1 MNPIL
6 IVVLCFLVGA
16 YLLESW
22 ADLLNLKS
30 LSPAV
35 PREFADVVDPKTY
48 QTSQEYTRARTKLGL
63 VSSSGSLAV
72 LVIFI
77 LSGGFSWLDTLVR
90 SLGLDPVL
98 TGLAFLALLGLA
110 ADVLGLPFQLYST
123 FVLEERY
130 GFNRMSPATFVKDKL
145 KGLLLAA
152 VIGAPCL
159 AGVILFLEAY
169 PVWGWVWAWGGLV
182 AVMAGL
188 QYIAPTWI
196 LPLFN
201 TFTPLGEGELRD
213 RILSYAQENGADVQD
228 ISVMDGSRRSAKS
241 NAFFT
246 GFGRKK
252 RIALFDTLIERH
264 TQDELLAVLAHEIGH
279 WRLRHILKGLIVGI
293 VKMGVLLGLL
303 SIAVRWQPLFEAFG
317 VDQVSVHAGLVF
329 FLLLYTPVSLALS
342 VGINQLSRRHEF
354 EADAFA
360 ATTTGKPESL
370 IQALKKL
377 SRDNLSNLTPHP
389 LTVFLEH
396 SHPPVLERVRTLKG
410 MKIP

>member
-22 ADLLNLKS
+22 ADLLNLRS
-30 LSPAV
+30 LSPSL
-35 PREFADVVDPKTY
+35 PREFADVVDPRTY
-48 QTSQEYTRARTKLGL
+48 QTSQEYTRARTRLGL
-63 VSSSGSLAV
+63 VSSTVSLAV

-90 SLGLDPVL
+90 SWGLHPVL
-98 TGLAFLALLGLA
+98 AGLAYLALLGLA

-123 FVLEERY
+123 FVLEARY
-130 GFNRMSPATFVKDKL
+130 GFNRMSLATFVKDKL
-145 KGLLLAA
+145 KGFLLAGA
-152 VIGAPCL
+152 IGIPCL
-159 AGVILFLEAY
+159 AGVILFLGAY
-169 PVWGWVWAWGGLV
+169 PVWGWAWAWAGLV
-182 AVMAGL
+182 GLMFGL

-201 TFTPLGEGELRD
+201 TFTPLEKGELRD
-213 RILSYAQENGADVQD
+213 RILGYAQENGADVQD

-252 RIALFDTLIERH
+252 RIALFDTLIEKH
-264 TQDELLAVLAHEIGH
+264 PPDELVAVLAHEIGH
-279 WRLRHILKGLIVGI
+279 WKLKHILKGLIVGI
-293 VKMGVLLGLL
+293 VKMGFLLGLL
-303 SIAVRWQPLFEAFG
+303 SLAVRWQPLFEAFG
-317 VDQVSVHAGLVF
+317 VEQVSVHAGLVF
-329 FLLLYTPVSLALS
+329 FLLLYTPVSLVLS
-342 VGINQLSRRHEF
+342 VGINHLSRRHEF

-360 ATTTGKPESL
+360 ASTTGKPESL

-389 LTVFLEH
+389 LKVFLEY
-396 SHPPVLERVRTLKG
+396 SHPPVIERVRTLRG
-410 MKIP
+410 MKTH

>member
-63 VSSSGSLAV
+63 VSSFGSLAV